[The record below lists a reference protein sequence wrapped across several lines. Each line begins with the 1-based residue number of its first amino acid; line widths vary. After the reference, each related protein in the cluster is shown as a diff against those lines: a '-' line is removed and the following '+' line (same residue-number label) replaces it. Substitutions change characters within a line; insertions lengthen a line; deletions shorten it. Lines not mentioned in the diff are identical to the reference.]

1 VEGSPVDAVTGVGGF
16 SGRHIARRLVAAGR
30 TVVNLTGHPE
40 RRTEFGEAVRSHPL
54 SFDDP
59 PALERTLEGADTLFN
74 TYWIRFARGGTSP
87 LQVSIPGGMVGMT
100 FERAVRN
107 SIILINAAKA
117 AGVRR
122 IVHLSI
128 TNPSPDLP
136 LPYFAG
142 KAQVEEAIRNSG
154 LGYAILRPAVIFGD
168 GGILINNIAWFLRRL
183 PVFAVPGS
191 GEYRLQPVAV
201 EDLAAM
207 AVESAEKPENLVI
220 DAVGPEVFTFN
231 ELVKLIA
238 RTVRSRS
245 AIMHVPPGL
254 ALVSTGLMGLALRD
268 VVLTR
273 DEIEGLAADLLFS
286 NAPPTCPTKL
296 SEWLQSNAGSVGRIY
311 LSELRKHY
319 R

>member
-1 VEGSPVDAVTGVGGF
+1 MEGSPVNAVTGVGGF

-30 TVVNLTGHPE
+30 SVINLTGHPE

-59 PALERTLEGADTLFN
+59 SALERALGGADVLFN
-74 TYWIRFARGGTSP
+74 TYWIRFARGE
-87 LQVSIPGGMVGMT
+87 MT

-154 LGYAILRPAVIFGD
+154 LGYAILRPTVIFGD
-168 GGILINNIAWFLRRL
+168 GGILINNIAWFLRLL

-231 ELVKLIA
+231 ELVRLIS

-245 AIMHVPPGL
+245 AIVHIPPCL